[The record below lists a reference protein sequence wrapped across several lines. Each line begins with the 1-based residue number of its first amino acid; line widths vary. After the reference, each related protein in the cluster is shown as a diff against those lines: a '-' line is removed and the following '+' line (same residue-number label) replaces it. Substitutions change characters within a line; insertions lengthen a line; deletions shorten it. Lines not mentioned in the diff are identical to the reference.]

1 MRICHSLVILIATG
15 ALAACASTGVGGRSG
30 GPEGIARLE
39 RARALN
45 PNSEPVLR
53 SLGIAYY
60 KSGKLTEARAVL
72 EQAVK
77 LNARDGTA
85 ALYLGI
91 TAEAQ
96 GDVPAARKAYASYV
110 DFGRTSRVRR
120 SLEARLAALQRREIV
135 ETAKAQITQEQRLA
149 AAPGTANVVAVMPLT
164 FSGADTSLKPLE
176 RGLAELLTTDLAR
189 SSQLTVVE
197 RLRIQALID
206 EIKLQGGG
214 ATDAST
220 NVRAGKML
228 QVGRLVEGSILQQ
241 GPQLRVDAAVVD
253 VPTTRV
259 AGSANDNRALDEL
272 LTLEKN
278 IALGLFQQLGI
289 TLTVAERNAIE
300 QRPTRSL
307 AAFLAYSRG
316 LLSEDEGRF
325 EDADRFYQNAVR
337 LDPGFAAAQQKSQQT
352 ANIIAGNQVTAQSI
366 EGELAGT
373 QEGRIVQQAVEGF
386 ALGAGGSE
394 GSTALAIAGDL
405 NPTTVGAAAANASGA
420 LTAPP
425 SRDPAALGTGIEAI
439 GQRTARIEIVVKRP

>member
-135 ETAKAQITQEQRLA
+135 ETAKAQLTQEQRLA

-220 NVRAGKML
+220 
-228 QVGRLVEGSILQQ
+228 
-241 GPQLRVDAAVVD
+241 
-253 VPTTRV
+253 
-259 AGSANDNRALDEL
+259 
-272 LTLEKN
+272 
-278 IALGLFQQLGI
+278 
-289 TLTVAERNAIE
+289 
-300 QRPTRSL
+300 
-307 AAFLAYSRG
+307 
-316 LLSEDEGRF
+316 
-325 EDADRFYQNAVR
+325 
-337 LDPGFAAAQQKSQQT
+337 
-352 ANIIAGNQVTAQSI
+352 
-366 EGELAGT
+366 
-373 QEGRIVQQAVEGF
+373 
-386 ALGAGGSE
+386 
-394 GSTALAIAGDL
+394 
-405 NPTTVGAAAANASGA
+405 
-420 LTAPP
+420 
-425 SRDPAALGTGIEAI
+425 
-439 GQRTARIEIVVKRP
+439 